1 MFDGI
6 YEAIHRELDGL
17 NEKYAAGTQMS
28 GKDLEDIDL
37 MAHALKSLAAYEA
50 MGTYDR
56 GEPFPKDR
64 SYRRRY

>member
-6 YEAIHRELDGL
+6 YEAIHRELDAL
-17 NEKYAAGTQMS
+17 NEKYKAGTQMS

-50 MGTYDR
+50 MGECTR
-56 GEPFPKDR
+56 ETVR
-64 SYRRRY
+64 SSYRRRY

>member
-6 YEAIHRELDGL
+6 YEAVHRELDKL

-37 MAHALKSLAAYEA
+37 MAHAIKCLATYEA
-50 MGTYDR
+50 MIEAEK
-56 GEPFPKDR
+56 EPVR
-64 SYRRRY
+64 SSYRRRY